1 MEKEKLKRQNCIWSV
16 FGYRNPGFTLVELV
30 IVVSIISFLVLMGMA
45 LLRLQVFKGNDARR
59 KSDIK
64 KIQVAIEE
72 YEKDNDC
79 YPPSEIVVC
88 EPGDSLRPYI
98 DKIPCDPVS
107 RESYYYEPKSGACPN
122 WYILYSKLENEKDG
136 DVIYGL
142 GPGGAYNYVAG
153 SPNAPLSTPGPTP
166 TGGGGSES
174 GYWGCKS
181 GICAGIGSRTEC
193 SPNYTSSGCSGQC
206 GTPENPMNECVPI

>member
-1 MEKEKLKRQNCIWSV
+1 M
-16 FGYRNPGFTLVELV
+16 
-30 IVVSIISFLVLMGMA
+30 VSIISFLVLLGMA
-45 LLRLQVFKGNDARR
+45 FLRLQVFKGNDARR
-59 KSDIK
+59 KADIK

-88 EPGDSLRPYI
+88 ESGDGLRPYI

-107 RESYYYEPKSGACPN
+107 GESYYYEPEGGNCPS
-122 WYILYSKLENEKDG
+122 WYIVYSKLENEKDR

-153 SPNAPLSTPGPTP
+153 SPNAPLSIPGPTP
-166 TGGGGSES
+166 AGGEGGQSEH
-174 GYWGCKS
+174 WGCK
-181 GICAGIGSRTEC
+181 GGVCTRLGSPSEC
-193 SPNYTSSGCSGQC
+193 FPNYTTSSCGNGCDSSS
-206 GTPENPMNECVPI
+206 ECQ